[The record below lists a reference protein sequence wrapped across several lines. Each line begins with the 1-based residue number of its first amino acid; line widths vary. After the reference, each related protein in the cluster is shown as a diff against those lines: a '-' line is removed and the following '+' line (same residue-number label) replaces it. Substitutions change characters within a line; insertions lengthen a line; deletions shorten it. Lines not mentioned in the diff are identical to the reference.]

1 MLLEAVRMFSCFT
14 ASHST
19 IDRTSHSMNQL
30 AIRVALADDHPV
42 IRLGVKSALDEAPAI
57 HCVGAATDSTS
68 LVALLEREPCDVL
81 VTDYAMP
88 GGIRGD
94 GLELL
99 AYLRTHFPQ
108 LGVVVMTGLEQPS
121 LLNRLDALGVPG
133 ILSKGDD
140 LHHVQAAVM
149 AVYAHRRYLSPSVAE
164 LLQRKEV
171 RRVTALSERE
181 QEVVALFIS
190 GLSVAEIAE
199 RLGRKKQ
206 TVSTQKINA
215 MRKLGVER
223 DAELLKFASDLGL
236 DAPAG

>member
-1 MLLEAVRMFSCFT
+1 M
-14 ASHST
+14 
-19 IDRTSHSMNQL
+19 IQL

-57 HCVGAATDSTS
+57 HCIGAATDSTG

-88 GGIRGD
+88 GGIHGD

-108 LGVVVMTGLEQPS
+108 LRVVVMTGLEQPS

-164 LLQRKEV
+164 LQALLPDARHVSLEGPHLLLQARADAAAAEV
-171 RRVTALSERE
+171 A
-181 QEVVALFIS
+181 AW
-190 GLSVAEIAE
+190 
-199 RLGRKKQ
+199 
-206 TVSTQKINA
+206 
-215 MRKLGVER
+215 MRTLPR
-223 DAELLKFASDLGL
+223 
-236 DAPAG
+236 